1 MTQKN
6 IILIRHAESQ
16 ANAGGVTL
24 TPESI
29 ELTKRGHQQAQ
40 SLAAS
45 QEDVARLNIETF
57 ALRPTML
64 AFTLLPFYHVL
75 NKMQSKIDLEM
86 NHVRCY

>member
-6 IILIRHAESQ
+6 ITLIRHAESQ

-40 SLAAS
+40 RLAAS
-45 QEDVARLNIETF
+45 LEDIPQYFLEEYASSCVNYINV
-57 ALRPTML
+57 P
-64 AFTLLPFYHVL
+64 
-75 NKMQSKIDLEM
+75 KMYD
-86 NHVRCY
+86 